1 MTTHSD
7 GALFFQITRGRT
19 KQPTRPIKRD
29 RFLIGSGEWCDLR
42 LGGTMPVLH
51 SVLRVD
57 GASVWI
63 EAVVDSPS
71 LHVNGRAIGSC
82 ELQDSDEVSI
92 GAFTMQLCDGRE
104 MEHEALMKPIDIED
118 LLGLDQHQTEMADL
132 SATELVEL
140 LERDEELVEEFE
152 KRRDLGSAA
161 LLERLQQEMDAEVAQ
176 PEPESE
182 SLKVLHELQSAVS
195 ELNSLASDL
204 KSRSD
209 EMTSEEFSH
218 ATSSLLD
225 FQQDVVGRLD
235 NVLSRIDQ
243 LDDKDDQRDAA

>member
-7 GALFFQITRGRT
+7 GALFFQITHGRT
-19 KQPTRPIKRD
+19 KHPTRPIERD

-51 SVLRVD
+51 SVLRID
-57 GASVWI
+57 GPSVWI
-63 EAVVDSPS
+63 EAIVDSPA
-71 LHVNGRAIGSC
+71 LNINGRAIGSC
-82 ELQDSDEVSI
+82 ELQDGDEVSI

-104 MEHEALMKPIDIED
+104 MTHDALMKPIDIEE
-118 LLGLDQHQTEMADL
+118 LLGVDQHQTEMADL
-132 SATELVEL
+132 SATELLEL
-140 LERDEELVEEFE
+140 LEHDEELVEEFE

-161 LLERLQQEMDAEVAQ
+161 LLERLQQEMDSEAAQ
-176 PEPESE
+176 PEPEVE
-182 SLKVLHELQSAVS
+182 SLEALRELQSAVS
-195 ELNSLASDL
+195 ELNGLASDL
-204 KSRSD
+204 KSRSG

-235 NVLSRIDQ
+235 SVLRQIDK
-243 LDDKDDQRDAA
+243 LDYKDDQRDAA